1 MSFGDICNFYRLMKQ
16 KIRVLVSMNYN
27 IKESDL
33 SSLLNILS
41 KTRNLCAHDERLYN
55 YEFPAY
61 TGINDTIYHKKL
73 NLPKENNRYI
83 IGKNDLYP
91 VVIALKLLLNTEDY
105 DKFHHK
111 LFSRMMSIKSK
122 LKTITFNEL
131 LLSMQ
136 FPENW
141 HDISKKS

>member
-1 MSFGDICNFYRLMKQ
+1 MKQ